1 MQVQV
6 PSDPSLPAWLTNSWP
21 RFTRARWIAAWLALL
36 RAHATLVR
44 KLAVDLVE
52 VTGLT
57 LGDYD
62 IPAQLVQAGD
72 ALRMTELAERAYSSR
87 SGMTGPVDSLV
98 EAGLVSRAEAE
109 ADGREV
115 VVALTDLGVSRPKE
129 TAPIHIRR
137 VAQLFVGPLD
147 GQELAVV
154 EGAMKKVTRNCTFG

>member
-1 MQVQV
+1 
-6 PSDPSLPAWLTNSWP
+6 
-21 RFTRARWIAAWLALL
+21 
-36 RAHATLVR
+36 
-44 KLAVDLVE
+44 VE

-62 IPAQLVQAGD
+62 VPAQLVQAGD

-98 EAGLVSRAEAE
+98 EAGLVSRAEAD

-147 GQELAVV
+147 DQELTVV